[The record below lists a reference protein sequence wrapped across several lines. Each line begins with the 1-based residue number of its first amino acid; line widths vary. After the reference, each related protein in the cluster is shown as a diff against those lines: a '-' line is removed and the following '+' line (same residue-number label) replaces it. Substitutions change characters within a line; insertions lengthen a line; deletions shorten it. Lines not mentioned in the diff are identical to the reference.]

1 MAKLPREPDLA
12 RLRGLEPTLITLPT
26 GSEFHRIYFRGGRHP
41 TRWNAFRYFG
51 PTASRFDHHL
61 PDAHGNGYVQA
72 RGVMYVADHILTSL
86 AEVFQ
91 HQRRTIQRWRG
102 DPWLVS
108 FALQSDL
115 VLLDL
120 SGHFAVR
127 AGTSMKLMSGP
138 TVYSRNWAR
147 GFYEVY
153 EQACGIYYPS
163 SLTNDPAIVL
173 NERAD
178 RDEVFPYTPLFHRA
192 LKDPGLLTPLR
203 IAAEELNYDIV

>member
-1 MAKLPREPDLA
+1 MTKLPREPNIA
-12 RLRGLEPTLITLPT
+12 RLRELEPSLITLPAGT
-26 GSEFHRIYFRGGRHP
+26 ELHRIYFRGSRHP

-51 PTASRFDHHL
+51 PTGARFDHQL

-72 RGVMYVADHILTSL
+72 RGVMYVAPHILTCL

-91 HQRRTIQRWRG
+91 HSGRTIQRWRG

-108 FALQSDL
+108 FALQSEL

-120 SGHFAVR
+120 TGHFAVR
-127 AGTSMKLMSGP
+127 AGASMKLMSGP
-138 TVYSRNWAR
+138 TAYSRSWAR

-153 EQACGIYYPS
+153 EPICGIDYPS
-163 SLTNDPAIVL
+163 SMTNDPAIAL
-173 NERAD
+173 NERVD
-178 RDEVFPYTPLFHRA
+178 RGDVFQETPLFHRA
-192 LKDPGLLTPLR
+192 LKDPGMLTPLR